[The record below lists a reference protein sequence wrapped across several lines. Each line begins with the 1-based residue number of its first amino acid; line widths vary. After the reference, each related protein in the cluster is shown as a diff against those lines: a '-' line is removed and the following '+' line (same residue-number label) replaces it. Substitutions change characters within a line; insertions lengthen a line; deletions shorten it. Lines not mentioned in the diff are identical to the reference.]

1 MVPAKEALAELR
13 MYRRCSGHSETL
25 HHVMGACKKVSRSRS
40 VRHNK
45 LYKHLAAMATKQNRS
60 VLSEPV
66 FQLPSSKLRPDLIF
80 KKGGTALV
88 VDVTVLHETNLE
100 GKR

>member
-1 MVPAKEALAELR
+1 
-13 MYRRCSGHSETL
+13 
-25 HHVMGACKKVSRSRS
+25 MGAYKKVTRSRS

-66 FQLPSSKLRPDLIF
+66 FQLPSSKLRPDLMF
-80 KKGGTALV
+80 KKGGMAL
-88 VDVTVLHETNLE
+88 DVTVVHELN
-100 GKR
+100 KP